1 MALKLL
7 PAQRTVVQGRWQA
20 ETIIN
25 QHLLPRAVAIVHT
38 PNLSHGH
45 VTLVNHNQEIVRE
58 KVQKGIRRLSFTSTI
73 HMARI
78 VLNAVCIA
86 HFTQHFDII
95 LRTLFQALGFQKLA
109 FFLKDSQ
116 LLLQL
121 SLNLSNRHFHVVFI
135 GHEVSS
141 WEDGQM
147 VHLTQDSTCQG
158 FNLTNPV
165 NLISEKLY
173 SKGMLIPRSW
183 ENLHHI
189 TTNTEF
195 PPLKVNVIALKLDI
209 YQIIKQLVTGNL

>member
-20 ETIIN
+20 KTIIN
-25 QHLLPRAVAIVHT
+25 QHLLTRAVTIVHT

-45 VTLVNHNQEIVRE
+45 VTLVNHNQEIIRE
-58 KVQKGIRRLSFTSTI
+58 KVQKGIRRLSFAPTI
-73 HMARI
+73 HVARI
-78 VLNAVCIA
+78 VLNSICIA

-95 LRTLFQALGFQKLA
+95 FRTLFQALGFQKFA
-109 FFLKDSQ
+109 FLLKDSQ

-121 SLNLSNRHFHVVFI
+121 RLNLSNRHFHVVFI

-147 VHLTQDSTCQG
+147 VHLTQDSSCQG

-165 NLISEKLY
+165 NLISEKLHP
-173 SKGMLIPRSW
+173 KGMLIPRSW

-189 TTNTEF
+189 TTNPEF

-209 YQIIKQLVTGNL
+209 YQVIEQLVTGNL